1 MLLEEVVDLPNIKSA
16 EKRVKIAKA
25 NNAVNKAIKSNLKT
39 SMKKFDEAVAEGNL
53 EAANST
59 FKVAVKTIDK
69 ATRHGVLHKNNAAHK
84 KSDIAK
90 KLNTLNA

>member
-1 MLLEEVVDLPNIKSA
+1 MPNIKSA

-53 EAANST
+53 EVANST
-59 FKVAVKTIDK
+59 YKVAVKTIDK
-69 ATRHGVLHKNNAAHK
+69 ATKQGVLHKNNAAHK
-84 KSDIAK
+84 KSSIAK
-90 KLNTLNA
+90 KLNTLQA